1 LTDARSQSSV
11 HQLVPDVASF
21 IEKETNE
28 RPTSNFEWEKFE
40 ETKIV
45 VQGLTPDFLKQMRL
59 NCGAKRHHYLM
70 FNVGR
75 SMFIFQNNPVRH

>member
-40 ETKIV
+40 ESKIV
-45 VQGLTPDFLKQMRL
+45 VQGLTPDF
-59 NCGAKRHHYLM
+59 
-70 FNVGR
+70 
-75 SMFIFQNNPVRH
+75 